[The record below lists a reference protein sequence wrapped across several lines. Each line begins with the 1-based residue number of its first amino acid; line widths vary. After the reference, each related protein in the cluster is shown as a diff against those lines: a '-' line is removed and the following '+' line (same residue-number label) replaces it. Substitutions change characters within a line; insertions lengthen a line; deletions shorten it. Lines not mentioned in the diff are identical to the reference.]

1 MFVTVLISHYRL
13 DRTGQKQCSN
23 TISELERKQNR
34 KCIQSRTANYS
45 KLRII
50 HITPHPQQA
59 DNSLIKQTPHRQYNK
74 SFFFFSFYC
83 ILKSLLL
90 NPEKRLG
97 LFQMKRTQF
106 IYILQNNV
114 FSMTQFNLIS
124 TMINKLKVMLP
135 NTHIMGSNYEI
146 IITTAS
152 NHMSHLTLQGSV
164 MCI

>member
-1 MFVTVLISHYRL
+1 MFVTVLFSHYRL
-13 DRTGQKQCSN
+13 DRTGQKECSN

-34 KCIQSRTANYS
+34 KCTQNRTANYS

-50 HITPHPQQA
+50 QITPHPQQH
-59 DNSLIKQTPHRQYNK
+59 TPHREHNK
-74 SFFFFSFYC
+74 SFFFFFLSFYC

-90 NPEKRLG
+90 NPPQKRLG

-124 TMINKLKVMLP
+124 TMINKLKVTLP
-135 NTHIMGSNYEI
+135 NTHIIGSNYKI
-146 IITTAS
+146 IITIAS
-152 NHMSHLTLQGSV
+152 NHMYHLTLRGSV

>member
-1 MFVTVLISHYRL
+1 MFVTVLFSHYRL
-13 DRTGQKQCSN
+13 DRTGQKECSN

-34 KCIQSRTANYS
+34 KCTQNRTANYS

-50 HITPHPQQA
+50 QITPHPQQH
-59 DNSLIKQTPHRQYNK
+59 TPQRAQQK
-74 SFFFFSFYC
+74 FLLFFPF
-83 ILKSLLL
+83 LLL
-90 NPEKRLG
+90 HSKITITQSPQKRLG

-124 TMINKLKVMLP
+124 TMINKLKVTLP
-135 NTHIMGSNYEI
+135 NTHIIGSNYKI
-146 IITTAS
+146 IITIAS
-152 NHMSHLTLQGSV
+152 NHMYHLTLRGSV